1 MKISIHEFKKNLAR
15 VFDDKLNTRQWGNV
29 VDYIIIGFIL
39 LSTIEIFLATFEGVV
54 EKYGVWL
61 RCVDIVTTAFF
72 TIEVTLRIWCA
83 DLLDDRYKGFWGR
96 IRYCFSF
103 YGLIDV
109 LATYPFYLHFFF
121 PFSYTS
127 LKALRIMR
135 LLRIFRFMRSFRLL
149 RNAVNSKRN
158 EMFVSLQFL
167 CIVTVI
173 LSFILYFLEHEAQPE
188 VYVNGVDSVVW
199 AFAQYIGDPGGFAEN
214 PPINFWGRIIAC
226 IVGIL
231 GIAIF
236 AVPAGLIGAGFTESY
251 EEEVHTE
258 ACRKNAAK
266 IYTTFERK
274 LDRYS
279 GYQIVPKFQSIVDIQ
294 YQMGLK
300 TDDILD
306 AVAATDNLRLI
317 NLASTR
323 PLEEKAEDKLAV
335 ECFLKNRSYGC
346 CIDRGSKV
354 TIVAPSAFS
363 EVVMGS
369 FAFYIAKFGGFN
381 FISKEVGTIR
391 PYKSFYLLS
400 GEQMEGLDDY
410 MADLQRLAPT
420 KDHWII
426 TILAASG
433 AQEPALPT
441 QFHFGFGGK
450 KGDESFGAEDL
461 LVNDVDTAQK
471 LYNDF
476 AHTMEEKYQLYS
488 DCQRYHNSSNPKIY
502 IHHLIVRPNAIIIR
516 TAWSV
521 ACWDARS
528 FCIAQSMAEVFNKH
542 LEADKNKELPADLKV
557 KGIGYDNYLL

>member
-1 MKISIHEFKKNLAR
+1 M
-15 VFDDKLNTRQWGNV
+15 
-29 VDYIIIGFIL
+29 
-39 LSTIEIFLATFEGVV
+39 
-54 EKYGVWL
+54 
-61 RCVDIVTTAFF
+61 
-72 TIEVTLRIWCA
+72 
-83 DLLDDRYKGFWGR
+83 
-96 IRYCFSF
+96 
-103 YGLIDV
+103 
-109 LATYPFYLHFFF
+109 
-121 PFSYTS
+121 
-127 LKALRIMR
+127 
-135 LLRIFRFMRSFRLL
+135 
-149 RNAVNSKRN
+149 
-158 EMFVSLQFL
+158 
-167 CIVTVI
+167 
-173 LSFILYFLEHEAQPE
+173 YFLEHEAQPE

-199 AFAQYIGDPGGFAEN
+199 AFAQYIGDPGGFADN
-214 PPINFWGRIIAC
+214 PPITFWGRIIAC

-236 AVPAGLIGAGFTESY
+236 AVPAGLIGAGFTESL
-251 EEEVHTE
+251 EEEVHAETCK
-258 ACRKNAAK
+258 ANAAK

-279 GYQIVPKFQSIVDIQ
+279 GYQIIPKFQSIVDIQ

-306 AVAATDNLRLI
+306 GVAAADNLRLI

-410 MADLQRLAPT
+410 MADLQKLAPT
-420 KDHWII
+420 KDHWLI

-450 KGDESFGAEDL
+450 KRDESFGAEDL

-471 LYNDF
+471 LYDDF
-476 AHTMEEKYQLYS
+476 AHTMEEEYQLYS
-488 DCQRYHNSSNPKIY
+488 DCQRYHDSSNPKIY
-502 IHHLIVRPNAIIIR
+502 VRHLEVRPNAIVIR
-516 TAWSV
+516 TAWSA

-528 FCIAQSMAEVFNKH
+528 FCIARSMAEVFNKH